1 MDYQV
6 IIISQNTYELDKQLH
21 NTILDY
27 CNIED
32 ENSLIYENQKYYFEY
47 LIIDDDNLISNCKF
61 EKDENFVITNY
72 YQETSVNNIFAI
84 GKIVKTN
91 RTIDEQLNI
100 ITSYI
105 LDEE

>member
-32 ENSLIYENQKYYFEY
+32 ENSLIYENQKYYF
-47 LIIDDDNLISNCKF
+47 
-61 EKDENFVITNY
+61 
-72 YQETSVNNIFAI
+72 
-84 GKIVKTN
+84 
-91 RTIDEQLNI
+91 
-100 ITSYI
+100 
-105 LDEE
+105 